1 MSSAPIYD
9 APGLG
14 KTAANYVPLSPLSML
29 KRTAR
34 VHPEKPAV
42 IHGAIRRNWRE
53 TERRC
58 RQLASAL
65 AGRGFGK
72 GDTIAVLAPNIPEML
87 ECHFGVPMIGAVL
100 NANNTRLEAAT
111 IAYILDHSEAR
122 VFIVDTELSALAAE
136 ALTRAETTPLVIDID
151 DPEGP
156 SGQRIGSLTYEDLL
170 NEGDAD
176 FDYAPPADEWDA
188 ITVGYTSG
196 TTGDPKGVVY
206 SHRGAY
212 LNAVNNTLCW
222 AMPHFPVY
230 LWTLPMFHCNGWC
243 FPWTITVLAGCHV
256 FLRKVETGPIYDAFA
271 DHGVTH
277 LCGAPIIMSMI
288 AHADETQKRAF
299 SQKIDMMTAA
309 APPPPAI
316 IKAIEAKGISITHV
330 YGLTE
335 VYGPAVICAW
345 KPEWDSLPDEEK
357 ARIKARQGVAYEMQE
372 DCLVVDPATG
382 GLVPADGTTM
392 GEIVMRGNI
401 VMKGYLKAPEATQ
414 KAFADGWFWTGDLAV
429 MHPDGYIEIRDR
441 SKDIIISGGENISS
455 IEIEKV
461 LFEHEAV
468 AGVAVVAQ
476 PDEKWGESPCAFIEL
491 VADNAAN
498 EDDLIAF
505 CREKLAGFKRPKR
518 FIFGPLPKTST
529 GKIRKNELR
538 EIVRETG

>member
-1 MSSAPIYD
+1 M
-9 APGLG
+9 
-14 KTAANYVPLSPLSML
+14 
-29 KRTAR
+29 
-34 VHPEKPAV
+34 
-42 IHGAIRRNWRE
+42 
-53 TERRC
+53 
-58 RQLASAL
+58 
-65 AGRGFGK
+65 
-72 GDTIAVLAPNIPEML
+72 LAPNIPELL

-100 NANNTRLEAAT
+100 NANNTRLEAST

-136 ALTRAETTPLVIDID
+136 ALRLAETAPLVIDID

-156 SGQRIGSLTYEDLL
+156 SGARIGTMTYEDLL
-170 NEGDAD
+170 AEGDAD

-256 FLRKVETGPIYDAFA
+256 FLRKVETTPIYDAFA

-288 AHADETQKRAF
+288 AHADETQKRSF
-299 SQKIDMMTAA
+299 SQKVEMMTAA

-316 IKAIEAKGISITHV
+316 IKAIEEKGITITHV

-357 ARIKARQGVAYEMQE
+357 VRIKARQGVAYEMQE

-382 GLVPADGTTM
+382 DVVPADGATM

-461 LFEHEAV
+461 LFEHAAV

-491 VADNAAN
+491 VADNAAS

-538 EIVRETG
+538 AIVQETG

>member
-1 MSSAPIYD
+1 M
-9 APGLG
+9 
-14 KTAANYVPLSPLSML
+14 
-29 KRTAR
+29 
-34 VHPEKPAV
+34 
-42 IHGAIRRNWRE
+42 
-53 TERRC
+53 
-58 RQLASAL
+58 
-65 AGRGFGK
+65 
-72 GDTIAVLAPNIPEML
+72 LAPNIPELL
-87 ECHFGVPMIGAVL
+87 ECHFAVPMIGAVL
-100 NANNTRLEAAT
+100 NANNTRLEAST
-111 IAYILDHSEAR
+111 IAYIIDQSEAR
-122 VFIVDTELSALAAE
+122 VYIVDTELSALAAE
-136 ALTRAETTPLVIDID
+136 ALTLAESTPLVIDID
-151 DPEGP
+151 DVEGP
-156 SGQRIGSLTYEDLL
+156 SGARIGTMTYEDLL
-170 NEGDAD
+170 AEGDAG
-176 FDYAPPADEWDA
+176 FEYGPPADEWDA

-206 SHRGAY
+206 SHRGAF

-243 FPWTITVLAGCHV
+243 FPWTITLLAGCHV
-256 FLRKVETGPIYDAFA
+256 FLRKVETAPIYDAFA

-288 AHADETQKRAF
+288 AHADAKQKRPF
-299 SQKIDMMTAA
+299 SQKIEMMTAA

-316 IKAIEAKGISITHV
+316 IKAIEEKGISITHV

-382 GLVPADGTTM
+382 NVVPADGATM

-468 AGVAVVAQ
+468 SGVAVVAQ

-491 VADNAAN
+491 VAENAAS

-538 EIVRETG
+538 AIVQETG